1 MWSSIYGTWQQR
13 LRGVLSQTL
22 CTIDDWSSATVI
34 VALQHSGV
42 AQGGLKLCDVHGDWV
57 DEQSF

>member
-1 MWSSIYGTWQQR
+1 MWSSIYGRWQQR
-13 LRGVLSQTL
+13 LRGV
-22 CTIDDWSSATVI
+22 CTIDDWSGATVI